1 MDEEFGLNRR
11 FVIAAGGAALIAG
24 TAHAQQKQP
33 IATTRYGR
41 AGGFTDKG
49 ISVFK
54 GIPYGGDTS
63 LRRFQPALPPTPW
76 RGVLETVKF
85 GPRAPQ
91 PAGGP
96 SQFYP
101 VRQEEPV
108 SEDMLKLNVW
118 TPAIGSGKRP
128 VLVYIHGGGFTNYSA
143 NSDLYDGVNLA
154 RKGDVVVVTMNHRI
168 NLFGFL
174 YLGAMG
180 GEQYA
185 DSGNV
190 GMLDLVLMLQWVR
203 DNIGQ
208 FGGDP
213 GNVTIFGQS
222 GGGAKC
228 SVLMAMP
235 AARGLFHRVLT
246 MSGQQVTVTPSEM
259 ASNNARGV
267 LERARLTPETI
278 DGLKSMTMEQ
288 LIDASRGSR
297 YWGPVMDGRS
307 VPRHPF
313 EPDASPLSR
322 DIPMIMGN
330 TKDETT
336 LLIGG
341 GDPSL
346 FELTWE
352 QLPAKIEQHIDS
364 YITPLTPAAVVSWYR
379 DRFPGL
385 TPTQTFFKATT
396 ALRSWRA
403 QIIQADRR
411 AAQPNAAAIWV
422 YQFDWQSPVAGGKWG
437 ATHTGDVPFFF
448 DNIAYGETMNGASA
462 EAQALADKM
471 SDALIA
477 YARTGNPATPSLP
490 EWPRYDLKDRITMVF
505 DNTSKAIN
513 DPRGDER
520 RLAGLIP
527 YRQPGT

>member
-1 MDEEFGLNRR
+1 MVMNRR
-11 FVIAAGGAALIAG
+11 FVLGAGAAAILAAN
-24 TAHAQQKQP
+24 AHAQAKAP

-41 AGGFTDKG
+41 VSGFTDKG
-49 ISVFK
+49 VSVFK
-54 GIPYGGDTS
+54 GIPYGGDTA
-63 LRRFQPALPPTPW
+63 LRRFRPPAPPAPW
-76 RGVLETVKF
+76 RGVLQTVAF

-118 TPAIGSGKRP
+118 TPAVGAGKRP

-154 RKGDVVVVTMNHRI
+154 RKGDAVVVTLNHRL

-180 GEQYA
+180 GEAYA

-190 GMLDLVLMLQWVR
+190 GMLDLVLALQWVR

-235 AARGLFHRVLT
+235 AARGLFRRVLT
-246 MSGQQVTVTPSEM
+246 MSGQQVTVTPIEM
-259 ASNNARGV
+259 ASNNTRGV
-267 LERARLTPETI
+267 LARAGLTPETV
-278 DGLKSMTMEQ
+278 DGLKSLTMEQ

-297 YWGPVMDGRS
+297 YYGPVLDGRS
-307 VPRHPF
+307 IPRHPF
-313 EPDASPLSR
+313 EPDAAPLSR

-346 FELTWE
+346 FELTWD
-352 QLPAKIEQHIDS
+352 QLPAKIEQHINS
-364 YITPLTPAAVVSWYR
+364 YITPITPQAAVAWYR
-379 DRFPGL
+379 DRFPEL
-385 TPTQTFFKATT
+385 TPTQTFFRATT

-411 AAQPNAAAIWV
+411 AAQPNAAPIWV

-448 DNIAYGETMNGASA
+448 DNIVYGASMNGTGAD
-462 EAQALADKM
+462 AQALATRM

-477 YARTGNPATPSLP
+477 YARTGDPATPSLP
-490 EWPRYDLKDRITMVF
+490 AWPRYDLAKRTTMVF
-505 DNTSKAIN
+505 DNASRAVD

-520 RLAGLIP
+520 RFAGLIP